1 MAHKRKVRLLVS
13 TKGAKS
19 GTEIEVD
26 AETVADLV
34 ANRQAVELA
43 PARTSK
49 SDED

>member
-19 GTEIEVD
+19 GSEIEVD

-34 ANRQAVELA
+34 ANRQAVEIR
-43 PARTSK
+43 PARK